1 MDGTLFSSEFC
12 EGSTN
17 VNSFDE
23 LKLSP
28 PLAKA
33 LAEMGFTAPTPIQAA
48 TLPLLLGKGTDF
60 LGMAATGTG
69 KTGAFG
75 IPLLETI
82 EPSDREPQAL
92 VMCPTRELAVQ
103 VAEQISLLGKYK
115 GINVQCIY
123 GGAGY
128 KEQIMGLRRGAHVI
142 VATPGR
148 LVDHMTRGTVSLESV
163 RTIVLDEADEMISMG
178 FKEELETVLKQ
189 VPMDASHRWFFA
201 ATMSPAL
208 RAVADTYL
216 RTPQSVRVNRTE
228 MLPGTVQQFYY
239 TVREKNKPK
248 GVMKL
253 IDNADS
259 FYGLIFCQTKVVVI
273 GLTEY
278 LKSHGYSVDCLHGD
292 KSQMER
298 ERVLKNI
305 KDRTVN
311 IVVCSDVAA
320 RGLDVKDLTHVIN
333 YSLPHDFDSYIHRIG
348 RTGRSGSAGIA
359 MNLVTPSQ
367 MHMVDRLQRMT
378 RTVMQPAIFP
388 TRKDISAKKLAQLL
402 PKFLAAPHQEKAMEI
417 LGDEWKATIEATSK
431 EEIVARFLGL
441 LYPELFVDSETE
453 KAEEIGFAEREEEP
467 RRRPYQRSGDRG
479 DRGGSF
485 DRRPRSG
492 GFRSEN
498 AEGGGYRGG
507 GGGRS
512 GGRGEYRSEGRNE
525 GFGGGPRRGGPG
537 GGRRSEGFGGPRG
550 RSSNSF
556 RPRREVDFREGAAPE
571 GAAAGAP
578 PAVEG
583 GSRFAGA
590 KRPPFGAKKKWAK
603 KEKAFGKKPSPQAEA

>member
-1 MDGTLFSSEFC
+1 MDGSLISSEFC

-253 IDNADS
+253 IDNAES

-348 RTGRSGSAGIA
+348 RTGRSGSAGTA

-417 LGDEWKATIEATSK
+417 LGEDWKATIEATSK

-441 LYPELFVDSETE
+441 QYPELFAESETE

-492 GFRSEN
+492 GFRSDN
-498 AEGGGYRGG
+498 SEGGGFRG

-512 GGRGEYRSEGRNE
+512 GGRGEYRSEGRSE
-525 GFGGGPRRGGPG
+525 GFGGGGPRRGGPG
-537 GGRRSEGFGGPRG
+537 GGGRREGGFGGPRG

-571 GAAAGAP
+571 GAAGGASPAAEGAP
-578 PAVEG
+578 
-583 GSRFAGA
+583 RFAGA

-603 KEKAFGKKPSPQAEA
+603 KPFGKKPSPQAEA